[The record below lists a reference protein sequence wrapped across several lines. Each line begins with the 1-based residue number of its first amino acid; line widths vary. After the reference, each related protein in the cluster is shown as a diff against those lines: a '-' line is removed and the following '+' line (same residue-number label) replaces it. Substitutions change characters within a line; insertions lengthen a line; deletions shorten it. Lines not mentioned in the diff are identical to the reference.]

1 MNHRLRLHLASLALP
16 ALVFALGLALSV
28 AAAWSM
34 QRMESERAD
43 AAFARTV
50 QRVSDEVIRRF
61 GQPVY
66 GMNGAR
72 GLFAANPQVS
82 REAFSAYVLSRNLAQ
97 EFPGVRGFGFVQQ
110 VAQDEL
116 AGFVAAQRADHA
128 PGFALRQLQPHGHA
142 QSLIVKY
149 IQPLA
154 ANPGAL
160 GLDLASEPLRREAA
174 LQAIS
179 SGRPTL
185 SAPITLVQDLRR
197 TPGMLLFVPVYSPG
211 PEPADAAQR
220 QARLLGLLLSPI
232 VIDELL
238 AGLIDVSDRE
248 IDIDLLDT
256 AGSATDGKRVFG
268 TTQSDA
274 ITAIEQH
281 DAKGRSHHTRQRLA
295 LPGRSMTL
303 RVLSTPR
310 FEAQFSSPTPWI
322 VLAGGLLASAL
333 LGLLLWTQASGRR
346 RAEALARAMTV
357 DLERLAQVVRHTSNA
372 VSITDAQQR
381 ITWVNEGF
389 ARISGYTLAD
399 AAGKSHG
406 ELLSSGQSEPLALQ
420 QLADA
425 ATAAQACRVE
435 VVNRAKDGSLYWLDA
450 EVQPLHD
457 VQGRLT
463 GFMEVGTDVSERHRA
478 KQRLQTV
485 LDELA
490 RERQR
495 LKDILQGT
503 RAATW
508 EWHVLSGELIID
520 NSWINLMGRSRQEM
534 SPLTMQSLTA
544 YVHPDD
550 LEHSRRTMRAHLAG
564 KTDYFECEQRT
575 RHRDGHWVWVLDRG
589 RIASRDTQGQPE
601 WVAGTRI
608 DISERKQAEAALR
621 SSEAFLDKAGRI
633 GGVGGWVLD
642 LASNTLQLS
651 DQSCQL
657 MDLPPGQRLNLAQ
670 ALATIGQNQAEPFAQ
685 AVRQAV
691 GRNVGFDMELPVRTS
706 TGRSIWLRAVGEPES
721 ERGQIVRLVGA
732 FQDISDRRALENT
745 LRQRSEMMTTV
756 LENLPCG
763 LSVFDGDLNL
773 VAVNSQFRQ
782 LLDFPDHLFPADST
796 RFEDFIRFNAARGEY
811 GSGDVQA
818 QVERIVAKAREP
830 AQAHQFERDR
840 PDGTALEVRGA
851 AMPGGGFVTTYTD
864 ISARRAAQAEVQRS
878 AQLLRTAID
887 AIDEAFVLFDADD
900 RLVFCNDKYLQTYAA
915 LAEVIKPGN
924 SFEQIIRHGAER
936 GLYPAANQGVEEWVA
951 QRMAAHRAANSSLI
965 QRQADG
971 RSMRI
976 VERRLADGHT
986 VGFRIDISELVRATE
1001 AAEAASQAKSQ
1012 FLANMS
1018 HEIRTPMNAILGML
1032 QLLRRTELSARQA
1045 DYAAKTEGAAR
1056 SLLLLLNDILDFSKV
1071 EAGKL
1076 ALEAHPFSLDQL
1088 LRELV
1093 VILSANLGDKPVE
1106 LLFDIDPALPRQLVG
1121 DALRLQQVLI
1131 NLCGNAIK
1139 FTVQGE
1145 VRLSLSA
1152 LRCEQGQLRL
1162 QLSVSDTGIG
1172 IAPEHLD
1179 QIFDGF
1185 AQAEAST
1192 TRRFGGTGL
1201 GLSICRKLV
1210 ALMGGELSVQSRL
1223 GEGSCFQC
1231 QIDLAVAVAEPDAR
1245 VSQPGARPRG
1255 QPQRVLCVD
1264 DSAGAREV
1272 FARIGQ
1278 SIGWQVDL
1286 AHSLAQAQDQLA
1298 RQAAQGRCYDA
1309 VFVDTG
1315 LAPPDATVLAWA
1327 GHGALVAM
1335 VATAN
1340 QAPPSRADGAEQS
1353 DYDRVLF
1360 KPLTASTV
1368 FDALVDTQ
1376 TGVRAAALLSRP
1388 AASTEPKDW
1397 RLAGLRVL
1405 LAEDNLNNQQI
1416 ACELL
1421 ADEGAL
1427 VQVAADGQQA
1437 LAALA
1442 TADPPFDLV
1451 LMDLQMPVM
1460 DGLTAARKIR
1470 QELGL
1475 TRLPIVAMTAN
1486 AMDADR
1492 EACLAAG
1499 MNAHVGKPFDIH
1511 HLVDVLR
1518 QQAGLQDMGGATPLP
1533 LASTDGIGQDGRIQ
1547 ALALAAGVDL
1557 DGALARLGGK
1567 LPAYRRMLASM
1578 LHDLLGLPEQ
1588 LHEALAQPG
1597 SQSAPRLLHTLRG
1610 VAATLGASALAESL
1624 LQAEQGLAAEP
1635 AHRATASAGPGRV
1648 PAPLAAWASQL
1659 LRQVQTAGPPLAAL
1673 LASLPGVGPA
1683 VAASADAHAPDRAA
1697 LQQALRTTALHLG
1710 NADMAAMEALAR
1722 LQQQFGTALGPR
1734 LQALDRAVH
1743 ALDFDRALALC
1754 QDLMA
1759 SAE

>member
-1 MNHRLRLHLASLALP
+1 MNHRLRHHLASLALP

-28 AAAWSM
+28 VAAWSM
-34 QRMESERAD
+34 KCMEAERAD
-43 AAFARTV
+43 VAFARTLL
-50 QRVSDEVIRRF
+50 RVSDEISRRF
-61 GQPVY
+61 RQPIY
-66 GMNGAR
+66 GMMGAR
-72 GLFAANPQVS
+72 GLFTVDPDVS
-82 REAFSAYVLSRNLAQ
+82 RQDFRTYVMSRNLAQ
-97 EFPGVRGFGFVQQ
+97 EFPGVRGFGFAQR
-110 VAQDEL
+110 VAQDQL
-116 AGFVAAQRADHA
+116 TDFVAWQRADRV
-128 PGFALRQLQPHGHA
+128 PQFALRQLQPHQHA
-142 QSLIVKY
+142 QSLVVKY
-149 IQPLA
+149 IEPAA

-160 GLDLASEPLRREAA
+160 GLDLASEPRRREAA

-179 SGRPTL
+179 SGQPTL
-185 SAPITLVQDLRR
+185 SASITLVQDHRH
-197 TPGMLLFVPVYSPG
+197 TPGALLFVPVYSPG
-211 PEPADAAQR
+211 PEPVDQAQR
-220 QARLLGLLLSPI
+220 QARLLGLLFSPI
-232 VIDELL
+232 VNDELL
-238 AGLIDVSDRE
+238 ANLVDVEDRQVDVE
-248 IDIDLLDT
+248 LFDT
-256 AGSATDGKRVFG
+256 GGSVPDGKRVFG
-268 TTQSDA
+268 TPGAAPASA
-274 ITAIEQH
+274 GGH
-281 DAKGRSHHTRQRLA
+281 DTSAGRSHQSSQSLA
-295 LPGRSMTL
+295 LPGRSITL
-303 RVLSTPR
+303 RVLSTPH
-310 FEAQFSSPTPWI
+310 FEAQFTSPTPWI

-333 LGLLLWTQASGRR
+333 LGLLLWTQASGRQ

-381 ITWVNEGF
+381 ISWVNEGF

-399 AAGKSHG
+399 AAGKTHG
-406 ELLSSGQSEPLALQ
+406 QLLSSGQSDPAALQ

-425 ATAAQACRVE
+425 AAQGQACRVE
-435 VVNRAKDGSLYWLDA
+435 VVNRAKDGSLYWLNA
-450 EVQPLHD
+450 EVQPLRD
-457 VQGRLT
+457 DQGRLT

-478 KQRLQTV
+478 QERLQTV
-485 LDELA
+485 LAELA

-508 EWHVLSGELIID
+508 EWHVHSGELVVD
-520 NSWINLMGRSRQEM
+520 KSWVTLMGRSWEEM
-534 SPLTMQSLTA
+534 APLTMQSLAA
-544 YVHPDD
+544 YIHPDD
-550 LEHSRRTMRAHLAG
+550 REQARHAMRAHLEG
-564 KTDYFECEQRT
+564 LTDHFECEQRT
-575 RHRDGHWVWVLDRG
+575 SHRDGHWVWVLDRG
-589 RIASRDTQGQPE
+589 RVATRDAQGHPE

-621 SSEAFLDKAGRI
+621 ASEAFLDKAGRI
-633 GGVGGWVLD
+633 GGVGGWVLH
-642 LASNTLQLS
+642 LANEALQLS
-651 DQSCQL
+651 DQSCRL
-657 MDLPPGQRLNLAQ
+657 VDLPAGQRLSLAQ
-670 ALATIGQNQAEPFAQ
+670 ALALIGQGQAEPFAQ
-685 AVRQAV
+685 AVRDAA
-691 GRNVGFDMELPVRTS
+691 GRGEGFDMELPVRTG
-706 TGRSIWLRAVGEPES
+706 TGRSIWLRAVGEPEV
-721 ERGQIVRLVGA
+721 EGGRIVRLVGA
-732 FQDISDRRALENT
+732 FQDISNRRSLEDA

-986 VGFRIDISELVRATE
+986 VGFRIDISELVRATD

-1088 LRELV
+1088 LRELA

-1139 FTVQGE
+1139 FTAQGE

-1179 QIFDGF
+1179 QVFDGF

-1201 GLSICRKLV
+1201 GLSICRRLV
-1210 ALMGGELSVQSRL
+1210 ALMGGTLSVQSRL
-1223 GEGSCFQC
+1223 GQGSCFQC
-1231 QIDLAVAVAEPDAR
+1231 QIDLAVAGPDAAD
-1245 VSQPGARPRG
+1245 VQPYPHAQG
-1255 QPQRVLCVD
+1255 QDQRVLCVD

-1278 SIGWQVDL
+1278 SLGWQVDL
-1286 AHSLAQAQDQLA
+1286 VHSMAQAQDQLA
-1298 RQAAQGRCYDA
+1298 HQTAQGRGYDA
-1309 VFVDTG
+1309 VFIDTA
-1315 LAPPDATVLAWA
+1315 LALPDTRALAAA

-1335 VATAN
+1335 VAAGD
-1340 QAPPSRADGAEQS
+1340 QSPPSRADGLEHGGYA
-1353 DYDRVLF
+1353 RVVF
-1360 KPLTASTV
+1360 KPLTASAV
-1368 FDALVDTQ
+1368 FDALVDAQSGART
-1376 TGVRAAALLSRP
+1376 AALLSRA
-1388 AASTEPKDW
+1388 AASSEPEAW

-1442 TADPPFDLV
+1442 AADPPFDLV

-1518 QQAGLQDMGGATPLP
+1518 QQAGRQDMGSATPLP
-1533 LASTDGIGQDGRIQ
+1533 LAPTDGVGQDSRIQ
-1547 ALALAAGVDL
+1547 ALAVAASVDL
-1557 DGALARLGGK
+1557 DAALSRLGGK
-1567 LPAYRRMLASM
+1567 LPAYRRMLAAM
-1578 LHDLLGLPEQ
+1578 LHDLPGLPEQ
-1588 LHEALAQPG
+1588 LHEALADPD
-1597 SQSAPRLLHTLRG
+1597 SQGAARLLHTLRG
-1610 VAATLGASALAESL
+1610 VAATLGASSLAETL
-1624 LQAEQGLAAEP
+1624 LQAEHGLAAEP
-1635 AHRATASAGPGRV
+1635 ANRTAATAGPGRV

-1659 LRQVQTAGPPLAAL
+1659 LRQVQSARPPLAAL
-1673 LASLPGVGPA
+1673 LASLPGAQPA
-1683 VAASADAHAPDRAA
+1683 TAASANAHAPDMLA
-1697 LQQALRTTALHLG
+1697 LQQALQTTALHLG
-1710 NADMAAMEALAR
+1710 NADMAAMEALAQ
-1722 LQQQFGTALGPR
+1722 LQLQFGAALGPR

-1743 ALDFDRALALC
+1743 ALDFDHALALC

-1759 SAE
+1759 RPA